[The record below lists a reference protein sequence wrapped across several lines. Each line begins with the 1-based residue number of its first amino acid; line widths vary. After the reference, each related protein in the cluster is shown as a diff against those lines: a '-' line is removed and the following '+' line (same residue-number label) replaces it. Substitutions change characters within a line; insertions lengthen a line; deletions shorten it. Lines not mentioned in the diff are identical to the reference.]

1 MVRILHLEDM
11 PFDAALIDGIL
22 KKGKIKAE
30 TLVVEN
36 RVDFEK
42 ALEDFLPDIILSDHT
57 LPTINSVEAL
67 EIVQKSFPQIP
78 FVLVSATA
86 SEEFAI
92 ETMRAGAYDYIL
104 KDRLHRLP
112 QAVLKAISKRRVE
125 DQRTKYLEGVIASE
139 ASLKHLNDSLEIKI
153 KERTAQLEKAN
164 IELESFGFSVS
175 HDLKTPLTVIQT
187 SAEILEMKLGKKLQA
202 DEAKLLGKIR
212 DNASAMGTLIDD
224 LLSLSRYSRSGEIE
238 REVVYM
244 NKMVGEV
251 VDELKSGYPNA
262 KIRVEGIVPAFG
274 NPGLIRQVW
283 VNLISNALKYS
294 SKKLKPEI
302 KISASKQENEIV
314 YLVEDNGPGFE
325 MEDPGKLFDVFH
337 RFKAHEGFAGHGI
350 GLAIVK
356 RIIENHR
363 GRVWAEGKAGVGAS
377 FFFSL
382 PVVD

>member
-1 MVRILHLEDM
+1 M

>member
-1 MVRILHLEDM
+1 M
-11 PFDAALIDGIL
+11 PFDAALINGIL

-78 FVLVSATA
+78 FVLVSATV

-187 SAEILEMKLGKKLQA
+187 SAEILEMKLGNKLHA
-202 DEAKLLGKIR
+202 DEAKLLKKIR
-212 DNASAMGTLIDD
+212 NNASAMGTLIDD
-224 LLSLSRYSRSGEIE
+224 LLSLSRSSRSGEIE
-238 REVVYM
+238 REVIYM

-251 VDELKSGYPNA
+251 VDELKPDFPKA
-262 KIRVEGIVPAFG
+262 TIQVEGIVPSFG
-274 NPGLIRQVW
+274 NPGLVRQVW
-283 VNLISNALKYS
+283 INLISNALKYS
-294 SKKLKPEI
+294 AKELKPEI
-302 KISASKQENEIV
+302 KISASKHENEIV
-314 YLVEDNGPGFE
+314 YSVEDNGPGFD
-325 MEDPGKLFDVFH
+325 MEDPSKLFDVFH
-337 RFKAHEGFAGHGI
+337 RFQPHEGFSGHGI

-356 RIIENHR
+356 RIVENHG
-363 GRVWAEGKAGVGAS
+363 GRVWAKGKAGVGAG

-382 PVVD
+382 PVSIPS